1 MSKSGMWRGLVG
13 VGVGAVAVALLAG
26 CATTRFSLPG
36 VAVNPAG
43 GHLAGK
49 VIWHDLLSETPAQTE
64 AFYSG
69 LFGWEFEH
77 LPLGVANYTL
87 IRHQG
92 RLIGGLVDQNQLPTR
107 DDISQWVVVIS
118 VADIDAVVN
127 SVGSAGGKVLTP
139 PTSLGERGH
148 IAVVTDAE
156 GAVFALL
163 ETLDGDPA
171 DSGMRAASGDF
182 LWDELWAADAAGAG
196 RFYQQALGY
205 QLDQRELGEAGQPVT
220 YRVLNGSGRPRAG
233 LREAPADD
241 IKPTWVSYL
250 RVADAAELDRVLAK
264 VEGLGGRILV
274 PATDRPAGG
283 RVALIAG
290 PSGAGIALQ
299 TWDDGELVS
308 ANGGVQ

>member
-1 MSKSGMWRGLVG
+1 MSKSGRWRVFASA
-13 VGVGAVAVALLAG
+13 GALGVALLAG
-26 CATTRFSLPG
+26 CATTQFSLPG
-36 VAVNPAG
+36 VSGDPSG
-43 GHLAGK
+43 RHLAGK

-69 LFGWEFEH
+69 LFGWEFED

-87 IRHQG
+87 IRHRG
-92 RLIGGLVDQNQLPTR
+92 RLIGGMVDQNQLPTR

-118 VADIDAVVN
+118 VADIDAAVTAVD
-127 SVGSAGGKVLTP
+127 GAGGKVLTP
-139 PTSLGERGH
+139 PTSLGDRGH

-156 GAVFALL
+156 GAAFALL
-163 ETLDGDPA
+163 ETRDGDPA
-171 DSGMRAASGDF
+171 DGSHPAATGDF
-182 LWDELWAADAAGAG
+182 LWDELWAADAPGAGA
-196 RFYQQALGY
+196 FYQRALGY
-205 QLDQRELGEAGQPVT
+205 QLEQRELGSAEAPVT
-220 YRVLNGSGRPRAG
+220 YGVLNGSGRPRAG
-233 LREAPADD
+233 LRTNPADD

-299 TWDDGELVS
+299 TWDDSELVS
-308 ANGGVQ
+308 ANGGAL